1 MALLDR
7 FAGPHEAY
15 RVGFYRGDD
24 HDFDVRILLGMAAY
38 GATEPG
44 EVLATIA
51 DVSDGDHQGW
61 FDAWNDL
68 GRRLTVAAEAAAAAG
83 HSESASRL
91 HLRAAS
97 YLGTALHGVD
107 ALADQ
112 SVLLPVFRAQ
122 QAAWNA
128 FIDTTSVTTERLSI
142 PLGDITMPA
151 VLFSPSGDDGARRP
165 TLVMVNGSDGATSDL
180 WASGLAGGLARGYRV
195 LVFDGPGQQTLL
207 FEQGIPFR
215 PDWEAVVTPIVD
227 LLLDRSDVDP
237 ERLALYG
244 ISQAG
249 YWVPRT
255 LAFEH
260 RFAAA
265 IADPGVVDVSE
276 SWLSHFPKS
285 MVSLLDRGEK
295 ERFDHEMELGMRFAG
310 GLAASWS
317 FRARPYGTQGY
328 FDTMTEV
335 RKYTITAE
343 LAAQITT
350 PLLITSPEGEQ
361 FWPGQSERL
370 AQLTPTVST
379 LCRFTSA
386 EGGDHHCQPLARQ
399 LTDQRMYD
407 WLDERLA

>member
-142 PLGDITMPA
+142 PLGDITIPA

-285 MVSLLDRGEK
+285 LVSLLDRGEK
-295 ERFDHEMELGMRFAG
+295 ERFDHEMELGMRVRRRPRRQLVVPCPPVRHAG
-310 GLAASWS
+310 LLRHDDRGAEVHDHGRAGRADHHTAPDHLTRTGAVLARAV
-317 FRARPYGTQGY
+317 RAARPAHADGV
-328 FDTMTEV
+328 D
-335 RKYTITAE
+335 
-343 LAAQITT
+343 
-350 PLLITSPEGEQ
+350 PL
-361 FWPGQSERL
+361 
-370 AQLTPTVST
+370 
-379 LCRFTSA
+379 
-386 EGGDHHCQPLARQ
+386 PLH
-399 LTDQRMYD
+399 QR
-407 WLDERLA
+407 